1 MFVKQAKVEDRNNK
15 KALEV
20 GRSLEI
26 HLENGQRI
34 DGIVDFISLSQGAHN
49 IFVDGSHN
57 LRIQLK
63 IYSNRTLVELVIYT
77 ADEVRVYKVKEIT
90 VVYKGKQ
97 EKLHTSKA
105 DELDYWTDEKAI
117 KLVPIE
123 VGDVFGKHDKEFK
136 VLAIARNGSTMFME
150 DTISGA
156 GITVNM
162 NDDVLIHTFRGFTWG
177 NPTR

>member
-63 IYSNRTLVELVIYT
+63 IYSNRTLNSLSC
-77 ADEVRVYKVKEIT
+77 
-90 VVYKGKQ
+90 
-97 EKLHTSKA
+97 LPNTSPTSIGTN
-105 DELDYWTDEKAI
+105 L
-117 KLVPIE
+117 
-123 VGDVFGKHDKEFK
+123 
-136 VLAIARNGSTMFME
+136 IAFS
-150 DTISGA
+150 S
-156 GITVNM
+156 VQ
-162 NDDVLIHTFRGFTWG
+162 
-177 NPTR
+177 